1 MKSMTLEDQIRELK
15 AGEEDFAVNWHD
27 PEVELPADSGD
38 VFTLS
43 TYGFP
48 MRLHYSS
55 KHKAF
60 NVYNFMGKS
69 EVNERAIAVAA
80 WAHIPK
86 WWKYINDYINS
97 RENKR

>member
-1 MKSMTLEDQIRELK
+1 MKVMTLEEQVSKLK

-27 PEVELPADSGD
+27 PEVELPAGSCD

-43 TYGFP
+43 AHGFP

-60 NVYNFMGKS
+60 NVYDFMGKS
-69 EVNERAIAVAA
+69 EVNERSIAVAA
-80 WAHIPK
+80 WAYVPK
-86 WWKYINDYINS
+86 WWRYINS
-97 RENKR
+97 KENKR